1 MTLLELTI
9 ASEIRRYLKD
19 AAIHVVVHS
28 TPSAVEIEAT
38 RGSVTRRF
46 FDKDP
51 CRHGTIV
58 SVWCRRTAERIG
70 RLVLS

>member
-9 ASEIRRYLKD
+9 ATEISRYLKD
-19 AAIHVVVHS
+19 NAIHVVVRS

-51 CRHGTIV
+51 GRNGVIIST
-58 SVWCRRTAERIG
+58 WCHRTAERIG
-70 RLVLS
+70 RMVRS